1 VTLTEPGGHLIYMSS
16 RYRDSSHYENHDQA
30 VELEDRAAH
39 AHLVA
44 EQHGKQTHL
53 TGHESSR
60 QASEHER
67 GPHEEEHG
75 QTVGHG
81 IPAFGHAEI
90 QALAYELW
98 QARGCPDG
106 SPEEDWY
113 HAAEQLRARAEKH

>member
-1 VTLTEPGGHLIYMSS
+1 MSS

-30 VELEDRAAH
+30 VGIAEH

-44 EQHGKQTHL
+44 AEQLGKQTHP
-53 TGHESSR
+53 TDHESSR

-67 GPHEEEHG
+67 GPHEGEHVP
-75 QTVGHG
+75 TVGHG

-90 QALAYELW
+90 AVLAYELW
-98 QARGCPDG
+98 QARGCPEG

-113 HAAEQLRARAEKH
+113 RAAEQLRARSEKR